1 MTRKLSEGRKRKLPK
16 KPQTFKPLFICSS
29 DFLNTAI
36 YSCRI
41 FRCSRRNFLCQ
52 SLTVRRVRVD
62 EIFFRMYRIGKF
74 RPVSRLVSQSKRQI
88 TKISGAYLERLDA
101 QTLAHG
107 VYSESSRDQLWKDLT
122 DPTIPLPKRNI
133 LSNLLLNYRRSFLRN
148 DHPVEMIMS
157 DFEELSSQ
165 RQG

>member
-1 MTRKLSEGRKRKLPK
+1 
-16 KPQTFKPLFICSS
+16 
-29 DFLNTAI
+29 
-36 YSCRI
+36 
-41 FRCSRRNFLCQ
+41 
-52 SLTVRRVRVD
+52 
-62 EIFFRMYRIGKF
+62 MYRIGKF

-88 TKISGAYLERLDA
+88 TEISGAYLKRLNA

-122 DPTIPLPKRNI
+122 DPTISLPKGNVLFI
-133 LSNLLLNYRRSFLRN
+133 LLDNYERSFLHN

-157 DFEELSSQ
+157 DFEELSSE